1 MKVLHYIHR
10 RLSGDLLSDT
20 VMRTIATLDGIADTD
35 IITRADDYQ
44 PALDNHTPDIVHIH
58 GCWDRYAYRLMK
70 AAQRQGYA
78 VVLSPHGELG
88 TYAMRREQRIAKW
101 WKLTDYQRWMTANCE
116 AILVTR
122 NDERDELLRLGWQKR
137 IDVVGNP
144 LLDSTLTDAETGAA
158 LARFYQK
165 VTDTRYHVLMTR
177 EEKEAVRSMLHAGMA
192 GDEKWAL
199 ISSDQLLTL
208 RDIKPVQWRRILLYA
223 DDEDIRAII
232 ASAVTRLQLSIPDI
246 DTGKIE
252 RFPNDF
258 PKAKGALEPLR
269 VLGRNRIRARKIKEE
284 TAEDPRELKE
294 LTVMLAN
301 AWHLVRKRRMS
312 LRQLAELYGRIKY
325 SDYDESRFTEITK
338 DLRLH
343 TFMRRMLQV
352 MADDLQLE
360 EGFMPDAPKDDRTTR
375 LIRQLFVS

>member
-10 RLSGDLLSDT
+10 RLSGDLLSDSISRA
-20 VMRTIATLDGIADTD
+20 VATLDGIADTH

-44 PALDNHTPDIVHIH
+44 PALDNHVPDIVHIH

-70 AAQRQGYA
+70 AAQKQGYA

-88 TYAMRREQRIAKW
+88 TYAMRHEQRIAKW
-101 WKLTDYQRWMTANCE
+101 WKLTDYQRWMIVNCE

-122 NDERDELLRLGWQKR
+122 NDERDELLRMGLQSR

-144 LLDSTLTDAETGAA
+144 LLDSTITETGAA
-158 LARFYQK
+158 LMQFYQK
-165 VTDTRYHVLMTR
+165 VIDTRYHVLMTR
-177 EEKEAVRSMLHAGMA
+177 EEKEAVHSLLHVGMA

-199 ISSDQLLTL
+199 ISSNQLLML

-232 ASAVTRLQLSIPDI
+232 DSAVARLQLSIPDI
-246 DTGKIE
+246 NTADIA
-252 RFPNDF
+252 RFPKEF
-258 PKAKGALEPLR
+258 PKAMGALEPLR
-269 VLGRNRIRARKIKEE
+269 VLGKNRIRARKIKEE

-294 LTVMLAN
+294 LTIMLAN
-301 AWHLVRKRRMS
+301 ARHLVQKRRMS

-325 SDYDESRFTEITK
+325 SDYDESRFTEITRN
-338 DLRLH
+338 LRLN
-343 TFMRRMLQV
+343 TFMRRMLKV

-360 EGFMPDAPKDDRTTR
+360 EGFMPDTPKDDHTTQ
-375 LIRQLFVS
+375 LIHQLFIS

>member
-1 MKVLHYIHR
+1 M
-10 RLSGDLLSDT
+10 LSDSISRA
-20 VMRTIATLDGIADTD
+20 VATLDGIADTH

-44 PALDNHTPDIVHIH
+44 PALDNHVPDIVHIH

-70 AAQRQGYA
+70 AAQKQGYA

-88 TYAMRREQRIAKW
+88 TYAMRHEQRIAKW
-101 WKLTDYQRWMTANCE
+101 WKLTDYQRWMNVNCE

-122 NDERDELLRLGWQKR
+122 NDERDELLRMGLQSR

-144 LLDSTLTDAETGAA
+144 LLDSTLTDTETGAA
-158 LARFYQK
+158 LMQFYQK
-165 VTDTRYHVLMTR
+165 VIDTRYHVLMTR
-177 EEKEAVRSMLHAGMA
+177 EEKEAVRSLLHVGMA

-199 ISSDQLLTL
+199 ISSNQLLTL

-232 ASAVTRLQLSIPDI
+232 DSAVARLQLSIPDI
-246 DTGKIE
+246 NTADIA
-252 RFPNDF
+252 RFPKEF
-258 PKAKGALEPLR
+258 PKAMGALEPLR
-269 VLGRNRIRARKIKEE
+269 VLGKNRIRARKIKEE

-294 LTVMLAN
+294 LTIMLAN
-301 AWHLVRKRRMS
+301 ARHLVQKRRMS

-325 SDYDESRFTEITK
+325 SDYDESRFTEITRN
-338 DLRLH
+338 LRLN
-343 TFMRRMLQV
+343 TFMRRMLKV

-360 EGFMPDAPKDDRTTR
+360 EGFMPDTPKDDHTTQ
-375 LIRQLFVS
+375 LIHQLFIS